1 MGVSLWQGQAMVSA
15 TISVTA
21 SRFYDAASPRLSTEK
36 PGTVSLPDT
45 ETATRLGR
53 IWNVIVWDDPIN
65 LMTYVVYVFQKIFGY
80 STQLATKLMKEVHE
94 SGKSLVATEEREQ
107 AELHVSQLHQYGL
120 QATMERQEY

>member
-1 MGVSLWQGQAMVSA
+1 M
-15 TISVTA
+15 T
-21 SRFYDAASPRLSTEK
+21 PHESTQ
-36 PGTVSLPDT
+36 V
-45 ETATRLGR
+45 ETAEKVEHARL
-53 IWNVIVWDDPIN
+53 WNVIVWDDPIN

-80 STQLATKLMKEVHE
+80 STHLATKLMKEVHE